1 MSPKPYWSTYSA
13 PFCRRIVEARVR
25 SAVKIL
31 KLFYDGKSDPMEHIK
46 AFSRQIELFTTN
58 TDVICKTLATSF
70 TGLAQTWFDTLAPG
84 TITSLSHLCTLLEQR
99 FSSSKKRKMTND
111 DLFNVQQRADEPLKD
126 FVDRFQGAAN
136 QIERYDKPL
145 VCATF
150 LRGLRDKALKYNIA
164 KQQLI
169 EFADVL
175 KEFEGLSLIHI

>member
-1 MSPKPYWSTYSA
+1 MDLRRSMNRAAALEPRRSLAARPVRERLGARSNHDSMSPEPYWSTYSA

-25 SAVKIL
+25 SAVKIP

-70 TGLAQTWFDTLAPG
+70 TSLAQTWFDTLAPG

-111 DLFNVQQRADEPLKD
+111 DLFNVQ
-126 FVDRFQGAAN
+126 
-136 QIERYDKPL
+136 
-145 VCATF
+145 
-150 LRGLRDKALKYNIA
+150 
-164 KQQLI
+164 
-169 EFADVL
+169 
-175 KEFEGLSLIHI
+175 